1 VAKVMG
7 QVFKHAVNFTK
18 NIQPF
23 SVFVEIGSDRWEGST
38 EFLANLA
45 AERNTILH
53 SVDINSSAS
62 DRINNP
68 SIKWHVGSGSSW
80 CQQYSANIGKRIGLL
95 YLDNF
100 DYDWDINQVNKMIQD
115 QKIEYLN
122 NYGVTMNNQTC
133 QIEHMKQIIA
143 LTPWLAS
150 QCIVMFDDTYRYNDC
165 WIGKCGPA
173 VVYLLALGF
182 EIVRDEEREFGVIMI
197 RG

>member
-1 VAKVMG
+1 MG

-45 AERNTILH
+45 AERNTVLH

-68 SIKWHVGSGSSW
+68 SIKWHVGSGSTW

-133 QIEHMKQIIA
+133 QIEHMKQFIA

-182 EIVRDEEREFGVIMI
+182 EIVRDEEREFGIIMI